1 MKERSYFYYDELDST
16 MLEYK
21 RLREVHKGLIS
32 VRTEKQEDGVGRN
45 DKVWLSPPG
54 GLWFTFDIRYS
65 GFVASF
71 GLYTGYCIHREL
83 CNLFSP
89 LVDKLQIK
97 WTNDI
102 IYDGKKLGGLL
113 CQSRPGYYTIGV
125 GINTNNEIDSH
136 LGKFGAT
143 SMKEILGCEI
153 SNEQLCYSLIN
164 AVEKC
169 ERLLNH
175 EITYI
180 TYCNEHLFGKNQLAL
195 IDVGTT
201 PFEAEILGI
210 DLKGALI
217 VRKEMGE
224 ILNLNSGSILSIKAF
239 S

>member
-97 WTNDI
+97 WTKTSSMTERSWGI
-102 IYDGKKLGGLL
+102 AVSESPWLL
-113 CQSRPGYYTIGV
+113 YIGW
-125 GINTNNEIDSH
+125 E
-136 LGKFGAT
+136 
-143 SMKEILGCEI
+143 
-153 SNEQLCYSLIN
+153 
-164 AVEKC
+164 
-169 ERLLNH
+169 
-175 EITYI
+175 
-180 TYCNEHLFGKNQLAL
+180 
-195 IDVGTT
+195 
-201 PFEAEILGI
+201 
-210 DLKGALI
+210 
-217 VRKEMGE
+217 
-224 ILNLNSGSILSIKAF
+224 SILIM
-239 S
+239 